1 MLSNRWTLIVTTAL
15 APLLWGT
22 TYIVTTQFLP
32 PGRPLFD
39 ATMRA
44 IPAGLL
50 LLIVGRK
57 LPHGIWWWKSLVL
70 GTLNIGSFFA
80 LLFVAA
86 ERLPGGVASTI
97 GAVQPL
103 FVTVLATFL
112 VGERLARSRIFAG
125 LASIA
130 GVVLLVNQSPGK
142 LDAIGVGAALTAAAT
157 MSVGIVLA
165 KRWGQPATPI
175 VTTSW
180 QLIAGGL
187 VLLLVTLTVEGLPS
201 AASLTSRNIAGFT
214 YLTLFGTTLAYT
226 LWFRGIGRLPVSS
239 VAFLGLL
246 SPIIA
251 VMAGWVILDQSL
263 SIGQI
268 AGAIVVLGAVLVV
281 TMAPHRQGGSLS

>member
-1 MLSNRWTLIVTTAL
+1 
-15 APLLWGT
+15 
-22 TYIVTTQFLP
+22 
-32 PGRPLFD
+32 
-39 ATMRA
+39 MRS

-57 LPHGIWWWKSLVL
+57 LPHGIWWWRSLVL
-70 GTLNIGSFFA
+70 GILNIGAFFA

-86 ERLPGGVASTI
+86 EHLPGGVASTI
-97 GAVQPL
+97 GSVQPL
-103 FVTVLATFL
+103 FVTVLASFL
-112 VGERLARSRIFAG
+112 VSERLTRRRIFTG

-157 MSVGIVLA
+157 MSIGIVLA

-187 VLLLVTLTVEGLPS
+187 VLLLATLAAEGLPS
-201 AASLTSRNIAGFT
+201 IASLAPRNIAGFS
-214 YLTLFGTTLAYT
+214 YLTLIGTTLAYT
-226 LWFRGIGRLPVSS
+226 LWFRGIEHLPVSS

-251 VMAGWVILDQSL
+251 VMCGWIFLNQSL

-268 AGAIVVLGAVLVV
+268 AGAIVVIGAVLFVNLASRKQD
-281 TMAPHRQGGSLS
+281 APLP